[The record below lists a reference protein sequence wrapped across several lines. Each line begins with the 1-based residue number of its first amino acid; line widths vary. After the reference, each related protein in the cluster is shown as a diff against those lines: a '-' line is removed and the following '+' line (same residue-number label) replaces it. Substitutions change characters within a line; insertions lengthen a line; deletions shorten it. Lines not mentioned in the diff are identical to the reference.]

1 MYRSQAVWFRLAG
14 AAATALISVTDFR
27 ANLAFGGVTWEEHA
41 LSALLPAGLAFLML
55 VVGLRLTA
63 DDFARLWQSP
73 RSLVVGLVLQV
84 GALPVLA
91 VLISRGLNLP
101 PNLSLGLRVVAAAPG
116 GITSNFITL
125 LARGD
130 VALSTTMTLAT
141 SLAAAISIPLVLT
154 LGGAAVPG
162 GFAALLAGLVKTGA
176 AVLVVSAVPLFIG
189 LLLRRS
195 WPDATLRWTALLDRL
210 ATAIFFAI
218 VLAAFVQNWPAM
230 MAHLTEAGLAAV
242 LLNASTIALAFVT
255 GRVLSLAP
263 RQTLAIAIECGL
275 QNVAMAMFVAST
287 VLKDDALM
295 IPALIYAVVMN
306 VSALGLLAAGRMRNA
321 GAVAPDGV

>member
-1 MYRSQAVWFRLAG
+1 MLRSQAVCFRLLR
-14 AAATALISVTDFR
+14 AAADALISVTD
-27 ANLAFGGVTWEEHA
+27 AGAKLDLGVEAWEEHA
-41 LSALLPAGLAFLML
+41 MSALLPAGLAFLML

-63 DDFARLWQSP
+63 DDFRRLWQRP
-73 RSLVVGLVLQV
+73 RSLVVGLVLQA
-84 GALPVLA
+84 GALPLLA
-91 VLISRGLNLP
+91 IVISRGLNLP
-101 PNLSLGLRVVAAAPG
+101 PNLSLGLLVVAAAPG

-141 SLAAAISIPLVLT
+141 SLAAAVSIPLVLT
-154 LGGAAVPG
+154 VGGAAIPG
-162 GFAALLAGLVKTGA
+162 GFAALLAGLAKTGA
-176 AVLVVSAVPLFIG
+176 AVLVVSAVPLFVG
-189 LLLRRS
+189 LLLRRF
-195 WPDATLRWTALLDRL
+195 WPEATLRWTTLLDRL
-210 ATAIFFAI
+210 ATAVFFAI

-242 LLNASTIALAFVT
+242 LLNASAIALAFVT
-255 GRVLSLAP
+255 GRAMSLAP
-263 RQTLAIAIECGL
+263 QQTLAIAIECGL

-306 VSALGLLAAGRMRNA
+306 VSALGLLAAGRMQKV
-321 GAVAPDGV
+321 GAVAPAGV